1 MSTHTQFNS
10 QHCDMDVV
18 AVATPYTF
26 IILYAGRLEA
36 RAADI
41 FHFAPF
47 ECVVCVCVCVRD
59 KGGFWS
65 ALNV

>member
-1 MSTHTQFNS
+1 
-10 QHCDMDVV
+10 MDVV

-41 FHFAPF
+41 CHSTPF
-47 ECVVCVCVCVRD
+47 ECILRVRD
-59 KGGFWS
+59 KRVSG
-65 ALNV
+65 LL